1 MSAEQTPRPRL
12 GLVLG
17 GGGARGLAH
26 IGVLRV
32 LERERIPVACVAGTS
47 MGGLIG
53 ALYAA
58 GVAIERVEAE
68 VVRLSRV
75 TEQMR
80 LVDFELSAAGLSVR
94 GRRIYNMLAELLG
107 EELTFADLRLP
118 LAMVSVDVRTGRPVT
133 LQGGLVIDA
142 VRATISIPGIFTPVD
157 LGDYRLVDGG
167 VLDNVPVDV
176 AHALGATH
184 TVAVDVLPSY
194 SRNQPR
200 RHIPLARNIPN
211 IQMPLKRKRIDLQ
224 TRHQCRLT
232 QRRRNR
238 QNPRR
243 RSPRDAPAYRRGQ
256 ADIELSPQQ
265 QKKGQQPTHGRRTIQ
280 KPPDFP
286 QTFSSK
292 RDGLRN
298 SQKESGGCLAARAD
312 TFSRRVC

>member
-142 VRATISIPGIFTPVD
+142 VRATISIPGVFTPVD

-194 SRNQPR
+194 SRNQPGVA
-200 RHIPLARNIPN
+200 PVETGLQLAFAPQQFAEIYQVLMIMIAAVTEAQLRQYP
-211 IQMPLKRKRIDLQ
+211 PDLLI
-224 TRHQCRLT
+224 R
-232 QRRRNR
+232 
-238 QNPRR
+238 
-243 RSPRDAPAYRRGQ
+243 PA
-256 ADIELSPQQ
+256 LSPHV
-265 QKKGQQPTHGRRTIQ
+265 T
-280 KPPDFP
+280 
-286 QTFSSK
+286 
-292 RDGLRN
+292 LL
-298 SQKESGGCLAARAD
+298 SGFNRAD
-312 TFSRRVC
+312 ELIAAGEAAAVAALPAIRTLLAGETEAESSEGV